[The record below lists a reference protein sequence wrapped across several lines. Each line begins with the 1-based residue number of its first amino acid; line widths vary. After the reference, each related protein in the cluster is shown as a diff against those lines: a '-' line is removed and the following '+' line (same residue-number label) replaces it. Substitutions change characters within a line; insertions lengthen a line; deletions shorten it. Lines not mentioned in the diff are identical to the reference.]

1 MQPIHKARLCLLAAL
16 LCAASPGA
24 ARAACD
30 MRALKGPALTQCLTA
45 AEKASSDKLE
55 AALGAAIKSIAV
67 REGVFDSQ
75 RARWK
80 SSLTNSEELWL
91 RFRNAECQDVAPFEG
106 QAGNTS
112 VVQNRLAAF
121 DAKLACTA
129 ALNEERAADLSGRY
143 PPP

>member
-1 MQPIHKARLCLLAAL
+1 MQQNHKVRVWLLATL
-16 LCAASPGA
+16 LCAAWPGA

-45 AEKASSDKLE
+45 AEKASSDRLE

-67 REGVFDSQ
+67 REGVFDAQ
-75 RARWK
+75 RERWK
-80 SSLTNSEELWL
+80 NSLTNSEELWL

-112 VVQNRLAAF
+112 VLQTRLATF
-121 DAKLACTA
+121 DAKLACIA